1 MWSSGFG
8 IGPGMWLVMGLG
20 TLAFWILVAVAV
32 RALFPKRSGS
42 PVQAR
47 PDPLT
52 LLAERLAGGDIS
64 VAEYERRRRLIV
76 DGH

>member
-20 TLAFWILVAVAV
+20 TLAFWILVVVAV
-32 RALFPKRSGS
+32 RALFPKRPGS
-42 PVQAR
+42 LVQAG

-64 VAEYERRRRLIV
+64 AAEYERRRRLLV